1 MSVNL
6 KDDQP
11 ILMGL
16 ANTQAYPNK
25 RYDNNIR
32 DNNLNRS
39 YVIAS
44 NQDRDLYLLQEEPA
58 SQNSY
63 NHQAYEEEL

>member
-25 RYDNNIR
+25 RYDNNYR
-32 DNNLNRS
+32 DHNLNRS
-39 YVIAS
+39 YIIAS
-44 NQDRDLYLLQEEPA
+44 DQDRDVYYFQEDPA
-58 SQNSY
+58 SQKIYNNSM
-63 NHQAYEEEL
+63 HQAY